1 MTLEEAISYVI
12 EKEGICI
19 LSEARLVNYLNDLQ
33 AFGIPALKRI
43 ISTMTVEGYFSK
55 LLVGLNGDS
64 YELQFNDVSTNLVQ
78 KEGFQFDLV
87 QYVLDCLLYAVHKTG
102 KAPSLPE
109 SATSNS
115 EKKRAVNHKSTF
127 NVIHANG
134 NYIVDFEGNTYEL
147 KESQYRAFIRKK
159 DIPSDRLKVWL
170 NSYSEENK

>member
-134 NYIVDFEGNTYEL
+134 NIFL
-147 KESQYRAFIRKK
+147 I
-159 DIPSDRLKVWL
+159 LKVIL
-170 NSYSEENK
+170 MSLKRANIGHSFVKKTYQVID

>member
-1 MTLEEAISYVI
+1 MTLEEAISFVI

-33 AFGIPALKRI
+33 AFGTPAIKRI
-43 ISTMTVEGYFSK
+43 ISTMTADGYFAK

-78 KEGFQFDLV
+78 KEGYQSDLV
-87 QYVLDCLLYAVHKTG
+87 KYVLDCLLYALHKTG
-102 KAPSLPE
+102 KVPIIPV
-109 SATSNS
+109 SATPNL
-115 EKKRAVNHKSTF
+115 KKKKVANQKATF
-127 NVIHANG
+127 NVTQANG
-134 NYIVDFEGNTYEL
+134 KYIVIIEGDSYEL

-170 NSYSEENK
+170 NSYSEENM